1 MIWMVFGLDK
11 LSWKVF
17 GELILV
23 RVAPVC
29 NIILHMTLD
38 IDLFKQDSSS
48 KMRTYI
54 HMRLK
59 KSEVFFRIINF

>member
-1 MIWMVFGLDK
+1 
-11 LSWKVF
+11 VF